1 MPNIPPLTMLGAIL
15 VILGVGLAIAPVS
28 LGGNTEGQLDYKV
41 YSIDSLMTAVYKVYG
56 DENLGFWVA
65 KTVVKNP
72 GSGPLYDVKIS
83 YKIEGLTDW
92 SEPRTYTLVPPGGSV
107 VDLYYPI
114 ITKNP
119 NLQTSTPSTLYIKI
133 QYKTTKNGD
142 AVTKTVK
149 KPIKLLAL
157 HDFVFSG
164 IPPEE
169 NTGSFQDVFSNYP
182 LLAAWVTP
190 KDPVVESY
198 ADIANKLAGGAGASL
213 NDNEAL
219 SYLSALW
226 SYSVMN
232 GITYQTEPNAFW
244 TGKMAQYVKFPR
256 DVIKDRSGTCIDT
269 SIFFASLAMTQGLKA
284 YIILIPGHAFP
295 VVELPS
301 GQLVPIES
309 TLLNSKTSFEAAVQT
324 GVENFQ
330 KAMQGPHLIVDI
342 QSLQAS
348 GIVPPELPQLPP
360 NVLAQWGYTIPGQGQ
375 MGQGGYGY
383 GGNTQGGG
391 NQQGGGQQGG
401 QAGGAGGGQTGTGGG
416 GSVLFSNPLGGPQ
429 WTIRIPGDWSHQEFD
444 EDPWEVDL
452 YSPDDNRLIMI
463 TWSTSY
469 SEQDLL
475 YMLASWFNDTFGGYS
490 IAGDNPNGKL
500 GNINAETIA
509 FNLADGSF
517 SVARITEVDGYSL
530 LVAYVI
536 DHSIS
541 SQDEIYAMEDII
553 STFNVR

>member
-1 MPNIPPLTMLGAIL
+1 
-15 VILGVGLAIAPVS
+15 
-28 LGGNTEGQLDYKV
+28 
-41 YSIDSLMTAVYKVYG
+41 
-56 DENLGFWVA
+56 
-65 KTVVKNP
+65 
-72 GSGPLYDVKIS
+72 
-83 YKIEGLTDW
+83 
-92 SEPRTYTLVPPGGSV
+92 
-107 VDLYYPI
+107 
-114 ITKNP
+114 
-119 NLQTSTPSTLYIKI
+119 
-133 QYKTTKNGD
+133 
-142 AVTKTVK
+142 
-149 KPIKLLAL
+149 
-157 HDFVFSG
+157 
-164 IPPEE
+164 
-169 NTGSFQDVFSNYP
+169 

-360 NVLAQWGYTIPGQGQ
+360 NVLAQWGYTTPGQGQ

-401 QAGGAGGGQTGTGGG
+401 QSAGAGGGQTGAGGG

-452 YSPDDNRLIMI
+452 YSPDDNRMIMI
-463 TWSTSY
+463 TWSNSY
-469 SEQDLL
+469 SGQDLL

-517 SVARITEVDGYSL
+517 SVARVTEVDGYSL

-536 DHSIS
+536 DHSVS